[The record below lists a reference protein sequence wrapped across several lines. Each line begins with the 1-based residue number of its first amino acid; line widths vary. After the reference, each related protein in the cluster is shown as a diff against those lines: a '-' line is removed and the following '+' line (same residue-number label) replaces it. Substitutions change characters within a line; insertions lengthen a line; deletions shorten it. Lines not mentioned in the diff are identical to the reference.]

1 MRILAFS
8 HYIDLA
14 GELISAGMSLGEV
27 SILLTSDQKDK
38 LAQVRGARRAILCDS
53 TSSDDQAALVDLLT
67 EVARDH
73 ELLVLSSDKRAREIT
88 GQVAQRL
95 ERPIATEV
103 SSLRLEEGKLIV
115 ERMTLGGKAIAIEEL
130 PLPAIVSVQKGKFKP
145 PESPSIQ
152 EVVEIKLEKTAK
164 RYDVIE
170 RRAKPKLGIPLD
182 KAEVVVAV
190 GRGFKRKEDL
200 KLAYELSEAL
210 GGVVGCTRP
219 LAADLKWMPEE
230 SWIGISGVRIAP
242 KLLFV
247 IGASGQQ
254 QFSAGIID
262 SKVIVAINNDPQ
274 APIFENSDY
283 GVVRDLYEFVPA
295 LLERL
300 RKSRG

>member
-1 MRILAFS
+1 MKVLAFS
-8 HYIDLA
+8 HYLDLVK
-14 GELISAGMSLGEV
+14 ELVSAGSGLGEV
-27 SILLTSDQKDK
+27 SILLTSDQ
-38 LAQVRGARRAILCDS
+38 RGGLTEVKGVRRAVTCDS
-53 TSSDDQAALVDLLT
+53 VSSDDQIALLDLLT
-67 EVARDH
+67 ELAGGY
-73 ELLVLSSDKRAREIT
+73 ELLLLSNDKRGRELA

-95 ERPIATEV
+95 GRPIATEV
-103 SSLRLEEGKLIV
+103 SSLTLEGGKLAV
-115 ERMTLGGKAIAIEEL
+115 ERMTLGGKATAVEEL
-130 PLPAIVSVQKGKFKP
+130 PLPAVVSVQKGKFKP
-145 PESPSIQ
+145 LEGPSAQ
-152 EVVEIKLEKTAK
+152 EVVEMKSEGTVR
-164 RYDVIE
+164 RYVVVE

-190 GRGFKRKEDL
+190 GRGFRRKEDL
-200 KLAYELSEAL
+200 KMAYELAEVL

-230 SWIGISGVRIAP
+230 SWIGISGVRISP

-262 SKVIVAINNDPQ
+262 SKVIVAVNNDPQ

-283 GVVRDLYEFVPA
+283 GIVKDLYEFVPA

-300 RKSRG
+300 RGSGR